1 MAFKLPPSLQQKYD
15 RLTAGQKQAV
25 LYGGIVAA
33 LAGGLF
39 LFGDNNPQPIKPSAG
54 QPKAVLTDANTR
66 SLGIDTVA
74 ARSARTQSEVDRLSR
89 DIALLQDQLA
99 QGRKNDEGR
108 VQEDVS
114 LMKNQLRDE
123 LLEELKTQLPPPA
136 PVGQDPTAPA
146 PNIPTDPFGAQS
158 GVPTSTLQG
167 SQIGGSLNGLP
178 PLTPA
183 SPAGFAP
190 GALTPPTTPAFT
202 NGNAPQSSPTSSIRT
217 IRTDAKPAEKAAE
230 EKKLAAVEQV
240 VDIPA
245 GSIITGTLLT
255 GMDAPTSK
263 NARSEPYPI
272 LMRVDTVSILPSR
285 RTLDLTEAFLIAGG
299 FGDLS
304 SERVYL
310 RADTL
315 SMIRPDGKPIE
326 KALQAWGNGEDGKSG
341 IRGRLISRQG
351 ALVARALAAGVAEGF
366 SSVFRKAAVPVVAT
380 SSGGSAQFQ
389 NLLSESSLQSGTAA
403 GVGKALDR
411 LSEYYLDLADQMHQ
425 VVEVDA
431 GRKVDFVLLKGI
443 QIPDPYAE
451 AQ

>member
-1 MAFKLPPSLQQKYD
+1 MAFKLPPSLQTKYD
-15 RLTAGQKQAV
+15 RLTPSQKQGV

-33 LAGGLF
+33 LAAGLF
-39 LFGDNNPQPIKPSAG
+39 LFGDNTPKPPPRAATA
-54 QPKAVLTDANTR
+54 PKPVLTDANTR

-74 ARSARTQSEVDRLSR
+74 ARSSRTQAEVDKLNREVQMLK
-89 DIALLQDQLA
+89 DQLA
-99 QGRKNDEGR
+99 GGKKVEQGHVAEE
-108 VQEDVS
+108 VA
-114 LMKNQLRDE
+114 LMKGKLRDE
-123 LLEELKTQLPPPA
+123 ILEELRTQLPPPA
-136 PVGQDPTAPA
+136 PASTDPSLQSAPL
-146 PNIPTDPFGAQS
+146 PTDPFGAQVRPQ
-158 GVPTSTLQG
+158 GATLEG
-167 SQIGGSLNGLP
+167 AQIGGSVNGLP
-178 PLTPA
+178 PLTQANQPAFSQSA
-183 SPAGFAP
+183 SPQSAA
-190 GALTPPTTPAFT
+190 PAFGST
-202 NGNAPQSSPTSSIRT
+202 QSAPSGPVIRT
-217 IRTDAKPAEKAAE
+217 IKTDAKPAEKIAE
-230 EKKLAAVEQV
+230 EKKKEAVAETL

-245 GSIITGTLLT
+245 GSIITGQLLT

-263 NARSEPYPI
+263 NARSDPYPV
-272 LMRVDTVSILPSR
+272 LMRVDRVSILPSR
-285 RTLDLTEAFLIAGG
+285 RTIDLTEAFLIAGG

-315 SMIRPDGKPIE
+315 SMMRPDGKPIE

-366 SSVFRKAAVPVVAT
+366 SSVFRRAAVPVVAT
-380 SSGGSAQFQ
+380 TSGGSAQFQ

-431 GRKVDFVLLKGI
+431 GRTVDFVLLKGI

-451 AQ
+451 AP